1 MSKATHNF
9 FISSISDNNFEQCL
23 KCSICT
29 VYCPVSAVEPLF
41 PGPKQAGPDGE
52 RYRLKNP
59 RFTDDSLK
67 LCLNCKRC
75 EVACPHDVR
84 VGDIIQRARLQNSKH
99 KPGIRARLLASTD
112 LVGKIATRLT
122 PAFNTILSLK
132 TTKEYKHRMLGIDR
146 HFTFPTYARVTFEK
160 WFEKNAAKKQSEF
173 SQQVAYFHG
182 CHVNYNDTAP
192 GIAFVNVMNKLGFGV
207 TLINDEKCCGNPF
220 MANGMPQKA
229 LKLAFH
235 NLNQLRLTSQQV
247 PIVLTTSST
256 CTFTIRDEY
265 NFVLGLDNHDVR
277 DKISL
282 ATRFI
287 YKKIEDGE
295 LLLPPVKP
303 DFKLRIAYHSACH
316 MEKLGWSFYSSSL
329 LRMIPGVQLIMLDS
343 LCCGM
348 AGTYG
353 FKTENY
359 RRSLKIGEPLFQ
371 AIREA
376 EADVVVTDCE
386 MCKQQIEAATG
397 ARVLHPIEVLAMAL
411 DD

>member
-1 MSKATHNF
+1 MSKVSHNF
-9 FISSISDNNFEQCL
+9 FVSSISDNNFEECL

-59 RFTDDSLK
+59 NFYDDSLK

-84 VGDIIQRARLQNSKH
+84 IGDIIQRARLQNSRR

-112 LVGKIATRLT
+112 LVGRVATRLT
-122 PAFNTILSLK
+122 PAFNTLQNLV
-132 TTKEYKHRMLGIDR
+132 TAKEYKHRMLGIDR
-146 HFTFPTYARVTFEK
+146 HFSFPTYANTTFEK
-160 WFEKNAAKKQSEF
+160 WFEKNAAK
-173 SQQVAYFHG
+173 QQAGFEHQVGYFHG
-182 CHVNYNDTAP
+182 CHVNYNDHGP
-192 GIAFVNVMNKLGFGV
+192 GIAFVKVMNKLGFGV
-207 TLINDEKCCGNPF
+207 TLIKDEKCCGNPF

-235 NLNQLRLTSQQV
+235 NLNQLRLPASQV
-247 PIVLTTSST
+247 SDVLTTSST
-256 CTFTIRDEY
+256 CTFTLRDEY
-265 NFVLGLDNHDVR
+265 KFVLGLDNHDVR
-277 DKISL
+277 DRISL

-287 YKKIEDGE
+287 FKKIEDGE
-295 LLLPPVKP
+295 LQLPSVKP

-316 MEKLGWSFYSSSL
+316 MEKLGWSYYSASL
-329 LRMIPGVQLIMLDS
+329 LRMIPGVELIMLDS
-343 LCCGM
+343 QCCGM

-359 RRSLKIGEPLFQ
+359 NRSLKIGQPLFQ
-371 AIREA
+371 AIEEA
-376 EADVVVTDCE
+376 SANVVVTDCE
-386 MCKQQIEAATG
+386 MCSQQIAAATG
-397 ARVLHPIEVLAMAL
+397 ARVMHPMEVLALAFS
-411 DD
+411 

>member
-1 MSKATHNF
+1 MSKDSHNF
-9 FISSISDNNFEQCL
+9 FISSISDNNFEECL

-59 RFTDDSLK
+59 NFYDDSLK

-84 VGDIIQRARLQNSKH
+84 IGDIIQRARLQNSRR

-112 LVGKIATRLT
+112 LVGRVATRLT
-122 PAFNTILSLK
+122 PAFNTLQNLVTS
-132 TTKEYKHRMLGIDR
+132 KEYKHRMLGIDR
-146 HFTFPTYARVTFEK
+146 HFSFPTYANTTFEK
-160 WFEKNAAKKQSEF
+160 WFEKNAAKHQADFKR
-173 SQQVAYFHG
+173 QVGYFHG
-182 CHVNYNDTAP
+182 CHVNYNDHGP
-192 GIAFVNVMNKLGFGV
+192 GIAFVKVMNKLGLGV
-207 TLINDEKCCGNPF
+207 TLIKDEKCCGNPF

-235 NLNQLRLTSQQV
+235 NLNQLRLSASQV
-247 PIVLTTSST
+247 SDVLTTSST
-256 CTFTIRDEY
+256 CTFTLRDEY
-265 NFVLGLDNHDVR
+265 KFVLGLDNHDVR
-277 DKISL
+277 DRISL

-287 YKKIEDGE
+287 FKKIEDGE
-295 LLLPPVKP
+295 LQLPPVNP

-316 MEKLGWSFYSSSL
+316 MEKLGWTYYSASL
-329 LRMIPGVQLIMLDS
+329 LRIIPGVELIMLDS

-359 RRSLKIGEPLFQ
+359 NRSLKIGQPLFQ
-371 AIREA
+371 AIEEA
-376 EADVVVTDCE
+376 GADVVVTDCE
-386 MCKQQIEAATG
+386 MCSQQIAAATG
-397 ARVLHPIEVLAMAL
+397 ARVLHPLEVLAMAFS
-411 DD
+411 